1 MVHKLLQIA
10 LHLFV
15 FIQALLPDAVGILLG
30 CRDYVA
36 TSLSGKVQA
45 DCHHCHGQL
54 PFVIIVMVSSLLSS
68 FVVLART

>member
-54 PFVIIVMVSSLLSS
+54 PFVVICRPSQD
-68 FVVLART
+68 LA